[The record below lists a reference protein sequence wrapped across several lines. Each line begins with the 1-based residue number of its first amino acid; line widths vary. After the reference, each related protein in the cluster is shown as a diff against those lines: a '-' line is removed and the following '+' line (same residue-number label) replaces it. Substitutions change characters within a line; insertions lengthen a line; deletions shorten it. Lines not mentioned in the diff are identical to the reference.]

1 MGCYTAIDVSRYQGE
16 IDWAAAARETDLA
29 ILRVGYR
36 GSSSGSLIRDSRLEC
51 NRAGCEAQKLPWG
64 VYVYSQALTQAEARE
79 EARWAWSALEGAKHA
94 NGWVAFD
101 MEDFYSGRTKGMS
114 RAKRTAAARAF
125 CEQVRSLGGQ
135 PLIYGSYGQ
144 LPSFFDLEE
153 LKDCPFWVARYA
165 RNDNGQP
172 TELAHTLAV
181 GETWLWQYSSKG
193 KVSGIRGYVDKNQ
206 LFVSPVHRQAGKT
219 EDDPV
224 PTRNLCKGTRG
235 EDVKWLQSALNARG
249 ADLSVD
255 GIFGSLTDKAVRA
268 YQKTKGLTVDGIV
281 GPKTRAAL
289 IA

>member
-16 IDWAAAARETDLA
+16 INWAAAAREADLA

-36 GSSSGSLIRDSRLEC
+36 GSSSGSLIRDSRLVC

-79 EARWAWSALEGAKHA
+79 EARWAWAALEGAEYT

-114 RAKRTAAARAF
+114 KAKRTAAARAF
-125 CEQVRSLGGQ
+125 CEEVQRLGGQ

-172 TELAHTLAV
+172 PELAHTLAV

-219 EDDPV
+219 DDYPA
-224 PTRNLCKGTRG
+224 PTRNLCEGTRG
-235 EDVKWLQSALNARG
+235 EDVKWLQSALNGRG

-255 GIFGSLTDKAVRA
+255 GIFGPLTDQAVRA
-268 YQKTKGLTVDGIV
+268 YQKANGLTVDGIV